1 MDSWHRSRPDDE
13 PSTTDWRS
21 GSGTGGGGNG
31 LSTSLSGSSL
41 RDKWSRST
49 SWREE
54 EIGDG
59 PGGRPLHSSS
69 AGGGYKPRM
78 SALSGGDLN
87 TSGGPGGGL
96 RRHWDADDQL
106 PEWATE
112 NPSDYGGSFDASGPF
127 HDSDNDIDGRLE
139 DDGGKENHADHRYH
153 HQRKGGSSG
162 GSSRRSVPSS
172 KEGSAA
178 KEDLP
183 NHAASSEKASEE
195 ADPGSK
201 KKSEPV
207 RNATAD
213 EKPPKASES
222 ESRRPRWRIFSP
234 WIMGSCSLALK
245 VNLRTQQQ
253 IRHRLCF
260 GIDRK

>member
-21 GSGTGGGGNG
+21 GSGTGGGGNE

-78 SALSGGDLN
+78 SALSG
-87 TSGGPGGGL
+87 
-96 RRHWDADDQL
+96 
-106 PEWATE
+106 
-112 NPSDYGGSFDASGPF
+112 
-127 HDSDNDIDGRLE
+127 
-139 DDGGKENHADHRYH
+139 
-153 HQRKGGSSG
+153 GGSSG

-222 ESRRPRWRIFSP
+222 ESRRPRWRSCTCCNYSRSP
-234 WIMGSCSLALK
+234 SGS
-245 VNLRTQQQ
+245 RE
-253 IRHRLCF
+253 
-260 GIDRK
+260 

>member
-153 HQRKGGSSG
+153 HQRKEGVVRWQFTKKRPIVQGSQRIG
-162 GSSRRSVPSS
+162 IP
-172 KEGSAA
+172 
-178 KEDLP
+178 
-183 NHAASSEKASEE
+183 ASEM
-195 ADPGSK
+195 AFVHLLQLF
-201 KKSEPV
+201 PV
-207 RNATAD
+207 AV
-213 EKPPKASES
+213 
-222 ESRRPRWRIFSP
+222 RIP
-234 WIMGSCSLALK
+234 
-245 VNLRTQQQ
+245 
-253 IRHRLCF
+253 
-260 GIDRK
+260 

>member
-59 PGGRPLHSSS
+59 PGGRPLHLSS

-87 TSGGPGGGL
+87 TSGGPG
-96 RRHWDADDQL
+96 
-106 PEWATE
+106 
-112 NPSDYGGSFDASGPF
+112 DYGGSFDASGPF

-183 NHAASSEKASEE
+183 NHAALSEKASEE

-222 ESRRPRWRIFSP
+222 ESRRPRWRSCTCCNYSRSP
-234 WIMGSCSLALK
+234 SGS
-245 VNLRTQQQ
+245 RE
-253 IRHRLCF
+253 
-260 GIDRK
+260 